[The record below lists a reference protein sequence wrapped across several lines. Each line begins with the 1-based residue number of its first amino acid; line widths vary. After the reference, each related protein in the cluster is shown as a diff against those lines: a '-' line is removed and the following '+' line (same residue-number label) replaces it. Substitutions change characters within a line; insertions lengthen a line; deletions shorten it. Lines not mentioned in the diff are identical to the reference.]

1 MGSAVSGLRPNE
13 RSILLCL
20 AIGAMA
26 ERTGSTAEAAEEQ
39 LDAYEVSI
47 HGDGDEATLSV
58 AGQILV
64 RASRAWLAEIDG
76 DRR

>member
-1 MGSAVSGLRPNE
+1 VTASNGLRPNE

-26 ERTGSTAEAAEEQ
+26 ERTGSDTETAEEH
-39 LDAYEVSI
+39 LDNYEIHIEGDNNEVILSI
-47 HGDGDEATLSV
+47 

-64 RASRAWLAEIDG
+64 HAPRAWLAQLDG
-76 DRR
+76 DR

>member
-1 MGSAVSGLRPNE
+1 MTRANGITPNE
-13 RSILLCL
+13 RSILFCL

-26 ERTGSTAEAAEEQ
+26 ERTGSDVETAEDQ
-39 LDAYEVSI
+39 LDGYAIAIEGDDHEVM
-47 HGDGDEATLSV
+47 LSV